1 MDSTKAN
8 AASLAGA
15 GALKGKI
22 LGVKGFG
29 SSPLR
34 RVLFAI
40 YKTMQKDDPREGLA
54 FLKTELGQ
62 DYWVNRAKL
71 VALAKYVSAKT
82 ARSRPIESSAADLL
96 AQRLEVDK
104 V

>member
-1 MDSTKAN
+1 M
-8 AASLAGA
+8 
-15 GALKGKI
+15 
-22 LGVKGFG
+22 LGGKGFG

-34 RVLFAI
+34 RILFATH
-40 YKTMQKDDPREGLA
+40 KTMQKDDPREGLA

-62 DYWVNRAKL
+62 DYWPNRAKL
-71 VALAKYVSAKT
+71 VALAKYVTVKTAKT
-82 ARSRPIESSAADLL
+82 RPMESSAADLL